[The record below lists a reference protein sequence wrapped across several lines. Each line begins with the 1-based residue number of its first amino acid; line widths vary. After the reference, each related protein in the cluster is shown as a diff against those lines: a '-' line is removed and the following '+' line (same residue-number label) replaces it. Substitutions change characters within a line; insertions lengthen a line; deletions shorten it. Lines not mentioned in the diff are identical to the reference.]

1 MITPSFIGIGA
12 QKCATTWLFDLLEL
26 RPDVALSSVK
36 EIHFFSLYFG
46 YGYKWYE
53 SHFPEG
59 TAQANAVGEFSTS
72 YFSDLAAPQRI
83 KDKYP
88 DVKLIV
94 ALRNP
99 IDRLMSNHKHE
110 IRIGHLQGG
119 DTTVES
125 GIKNNPTY
133 VDQGM
138 YATHLKRWYKHF
150 DKEQILVINYDDV
163 RSDAQTVEQTLYQF
177 LGLTSVSNF
186 DNLEKS
192 NPSYVYRSAAIE
204 KIRSG
209 AFDFMHALGLE
220 KAWDIARKTGLQK
233 LYRSMNRAPSEQ
245 VVPPMKAETRQELY
259 ALFEPEIVEL
269 ESMTGMDLSSW
280 KQNA

>member
-26 RPDVALSSVK
+26 HPDAALSSVK
-36 EIHFFSLYFG
+36 EIHFFSLFYG
-46 YGYKWYE
+46 YGYEWYE
-53 SHFPEG
+53 SHFSDDA
-59 TAQANAVGEFSTS
+59 TQAQVLGEFSTS

-83 KDKYP
+83 KEKYP
-88 DVKLIV
+88 DVKLLL

-110 IRIGHLQGG
+110 IRIGHLTGN

-133 VDQGM
+133 VDQGL
-138 YATHLKRWYKHF
+138 YATHLKRWYEHF
-150 DKEQILVINYDDV
+150 DKDQILVVNYDDV
-163 RSDAQTVEQTLYQF
+163 RSNAESVEQTLYEF
-177 LGLTSVSNF
+177 LGLKPQTNF

-192 NPSYVYRSAAIE
+192 NPSYVYRSPVVE

-209 AFDFMHALGLE
+209 AFDLMHALGLE
-220 KAWDIARKTGLQK
+220 KAWDMARKTGLQK
-233 LYRSMNRAPSEQ
+233 IYRSMNRAPSDN
-245 VVPPMKAETRQELY
+245 VVPPMKDETRQELY
-259 ALFEPEIVEL
+259 KIFEPEIIEL
-269 ESMTGMDLSSW
+269 EKLTGMDLSNW
-280 KQNA
+280 KQDV